1 LVGAAPL
8 AAQSADRPAF
18 VRGMVYDSL
27 ITSGPLPGAEVWIE
41 NTNRTARTDPAG
53 RFELP
58 ALTPGRYTLTFYHP
72 ILDSAGLSVPAV
84 VVDVAAGD
92 SADVLL
98 ATPSPARAH
107 RMLCPRDP
115 LQRTGVILG
124 VVRNAA
130 DGKALS
136 AVTVTAHWT
145 IYEIGARAVR
155 SVPRV
160 VEAHSDA
167 SGHVLVCGVP
177 TDVALLIR
185 GRAADGPAGMVV
197 LDLGGRDFA
206 RADLQLVAAP
216 LTGSVSGIVRN
227 RNGSLVP
234 GAIVSAV
241 GAETTVLA
249 DQLGRFALAG
259 VMAGS
264 RVVEARA
271 VGYLPGRTQTTVRP
285 GVEQQVDLVMDDSV
299 IVLDPVVVEA
309 EYQPY
314 LAHVGFTQRRR
325 SALGHFLDTTD
336 IDRSGAMRFEEVFR
350 MVPGVKLRPNGSS
363 LLVELQRGEGQLLNP
378 ALANYCPPLYFIDG
392 VHFPLPPTQTP
403 SVPLVPSEILAIEV
417 YSNLISAPPQYQRR
431 DGGCGVILVW
441 TKRGVPKRR
450 ASQ

>member
-1 LVGAAPL
+1 
-8 AAQSADRPAF
+8 
-18 VRGMVYDSL
+18 
-27 ITSGPLPGAEVWIE
+27 
-41 NTNRTARTDPAG
+41 
-53 RFELP
+53 
-58 ALTPGRYTLTFYHP
+58 
-72 ILDSAGLSVPAV
+72 
-84 VVDVAAGD
+84 
-92 SADVLL
+92 
-98 ATPSPARAH
+98 
-107 RMLCPRDP
+107 
-115 LQRTGVILG
+115 
-124 VVRNAA
+124 
-130 DGKALS
+130 
-136 AVTVTAHWT
+136 
-145 IYEIGARAVR
+145 
-155 SVPRV
+155 
-160 VEAHSDA
+160 
-167 SGHVLVCGVP
+167 
-177 TDVALLIR
+177 
-185 GRAADGPAGMVV
+185 V